1 MGGKESFGWRLK
13 QEKAVHVLHQG
24 VRDSLG
30 WVESGY
36 HLTFSVQFGLEV
48 QDQSGCGIVVPP
60 PPTPP
65 HSLTSFHSQAEV
77 GACQLLAL
85 FAPDRRPPASGGHAE
100 RLPIWKAT

>member
-1 MGGKESFGWRLK
+1 MWDCS
-13 QEKAVHVLHQG
+13 
-24 VRDSLG
+24 
-30 WVESGY
+30 
-36 HLTFSVQFGLEV
+36 
-48 QDQSGCGIVVPP
+48 

>member
-1 MGGKESFGWRLK
+1 MEMDGKESSGWRLSRK
-13 QEKAVHVLHQG
+13 RLSVSSSWG

-36 HLTFSVQFGLEV
+36 HLTFSVQFGLEA
-48 QDQSGCGIVVPP
+48 QDQSGCGIVV

-85 FAPDRRPPASGGHAE
+85 FAPDRRPPASGSHAE